1 MKQKLQEIR
10 LKVKQKLQE
19 IRLKVKQKLQEIRL
33 KVKQK
38 LQEISGTMKA
48 VLAITTVLLFQAALC
63 HCSESD
69 EVNVNARQY
78 DCSYMWMM
86 MNGGPQMTGPSVWM
100 LLCLGI
106 TALLFS
112 TDITS
117 VSSKTTKN

>member
-1 MKQKLQEIR
+1 MKF
-10 LKVKQKLQE
+10 
-19 IRLKVKQKLQEIRL
+19 
-33 KVKQK
+33 
-38 LQEISGTMKA
+38 
-48 VLAITTVLLFQAALC
+48 LLPIVVFVVAQATLGNC
-63 HCSESD
+63 ED
-69 EVNVNARQY
+69 NNYGGGY

-86 MNGGPQMTGPSVWM
+86 MNGGPQMTGLSVWM